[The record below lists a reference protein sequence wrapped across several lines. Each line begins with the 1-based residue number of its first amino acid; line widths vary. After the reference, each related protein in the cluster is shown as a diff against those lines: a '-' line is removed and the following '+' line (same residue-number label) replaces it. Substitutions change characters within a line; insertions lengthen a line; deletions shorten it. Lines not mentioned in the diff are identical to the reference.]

1 MLKSIQEYVENH
13 IQQSV
18 DKKLLQEAIDDTM
31 KNIAANYFLLGY
43 DVTAKQ
49 FLDILINCV
58 KIRLKLAP
66 ATYNPSSDPLNS
78 IVVLDQGEQVKRIT
92 GVTILDYNPT
102 TLFGITIDGKKTW
115 LGKYDTKEEAENV
128 KNIINTSLI
137 EKRRC
142 NLRYLDR

>member
-1 MLKSIQEYVENH
+1 MLKSIQEYVENR

-43 DVTAKQ
+43 DVTAKD
-49 FLDILINCV
+49 FMDILVNCV

-66 ATYNPSSDPLNS
+66 ATYNTSSDTLNS
-78 IVVLDQGEQVKRIT
+78 IVVLDQGGQAKRIT

-102 TLFGITIDGKKTW
+102 TLFGITTDGKKTW
-115 LGKYDTKEEAENV
+115 LGKFRTPQEAVE
-128 KNIINTSLI
+128 KQREI
-137 EKRRC
+137 EKAIEEKISPVGVASVS
-142 NLRYLDR
+142 